1 MKRNP
6 DGTWRNARHAIVIS
20 NRIVVARW
28 VTAEILRC
36 KRTGLSIAA
45 IAVHIGRVGQG
56 HEQPLSPLPDGI
68 EFPAGYRLR
77 ESAVFKAYHKAM
89 SQQPAIDAEI
99 FRKEDTARC
108 EELHLKLQSGISRG
122 DPRHVDAAV
131 RVLAHKAKLNRY
143 SAEPEQVSGPSGLHV
158 QIHLGD
164 ECENERVTHNSE
176 KDVGSR
182 LVGYFQKPAQE
193 PRHRS

>member
-6 DGTWRNARHAIVIS
+6 DGTWRNARHPIVIS
-20 NRIVVARW
+20 TRIVIARW

-36 KRTGLSIAA
+36 KRTGLSMAA

-56 HEQPLSPLPDGI
+56 YEQPLSPLPDGI
-68 EFPAGYRLR
+68 DFPAGYRLS

-89 SQQPAIDAEI
+89 SQQPAIDAET
-99 FRKEDTARC
+99 FRREDTARC
-108 EELHLKLQSGISRG
+108 EEMYLKLQSGISKG

-131 RVLAHKAKLNRY
+131 RVLAHKAKLNGY
-143 SAEPEQVSGPSGLHV
+143 ATEPEQVSGPGGLHI

-164 ECENERVTHNSE
+164 ECENERVSHISE
-176 KDVGSR
+176 KNVGKRPISGIQCDNLDSR
-182 LVGYFQKPAQE
+182 
-193 PRHRS
+193 S